1 MLTTLLSDH
10 SISVVSQILIE
21 LELAENESNWNLIEM
36 SWIWFELDRI

>member
-21 LELAENESNWNLIEM
+21 LELSENELNWNLIEI